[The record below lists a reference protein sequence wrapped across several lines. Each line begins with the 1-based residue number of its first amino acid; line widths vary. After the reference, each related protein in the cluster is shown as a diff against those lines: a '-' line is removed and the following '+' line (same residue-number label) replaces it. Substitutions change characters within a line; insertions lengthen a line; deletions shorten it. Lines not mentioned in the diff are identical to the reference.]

1 MMNTVLDFQEIK
13 KEDVMTAGG
22 KGANL
27 GEMTAAGIAVPG
39 GFVVTA
45 DAYKA
50 FIKENHLE
58 EMFRRELTEAGKDE
72 AKLLDA
78 AKKFRHAISKGKLPE
93 EVEKTVREKYAQ
105 LGEQARVAVRSSATA
120 EDLPDASFAGQQET
134 YLNVRGAE
142 AVLTQIRNCYASL
155 WGNRAV
161 CYRSNQGYDQL
172 SVALAVVIQKM
183 VESEKAGV
191 LFTVNPINQNPD
203 EMQINASYGLGESVV
218 SGKVTADSYLCDK
231 QGKVKSC
238 QIGSKETQI
247 IYADT
252 QGTAAT
258 ANAQCTPD
266 DVITSDAQKTP
277 GDTAATKEV
286 AVSEK
291 MQKARCLNDEE
302 IAVLCAEALRIE
314 KHYGCPMDIEWAI
327 AGGSVYILQAR
338 AITTL
343 HTDNAE
349 EQKIIAGYL
358 EGMQITGKARAN
370 MAFQL
375 EKMPF
380 AYRPLDYDYI
390 IKINRQKAKIF
401 QENGIILTSD
411 PRIDDDGIQTLPTS
425 RIKINGGIFKLFGTL
440 KLLKNFAVCTEK
452 CRTFLAEY
460 EDEIGKMRQIDFEQ
474 KNVKECGEFLSY
486 TLNLIGR
493 LAYDRF
499 KYALFPSFIAR
510 DMEKAV
516 QKVDKSYTKFDLF
529 WGLNNKTSEVTRDIA
544 ELAGKIKEDK
554 ALAADLLQ
562 GANYQTLYKK
572 YPEMQ
577 SAFDSFLQKNGYKSD
592 YNCYCVDART
602 LLENPDRLLHI
613 LQPLV
618 ATTET
623 ASGEKEQDFGKL
635 MEQLKAIYGNKYP
648 ALKERIED
656 FRYFHVVREETQYLW
671 ETVFYY
677 VRKCLERTNML
688 LLSDTDYEHGVANLF
703 AEELIAACE
712 RGSLSESDKEKIER
726 RNSKHPLAQK
736 VWDASKL
743 LVFDADGD
751 VLKGVSGSTGTA
763 IGKVCIIHGPEEF
776 YKMQKGDVLVCQLT
790 DPEWTPL
797 FNLASAVVAD
807 TGSSLSHAAIVAREY
822 GIPAVLGV
830 GFATTRF
837 KDGDTIKVDG
847 DKGEV
852 SGC

>member
-1 MMNTVLDFQEIK
+1 MNTVLDFQEIK

-27 GEMTAAGIAVPG
+27 GEMTAAGITVPG

-58 EMFRRELTEAGKDE
+58 EMFRKELTEAGNDE

-78 AKKFRHAISKGKLPE
+78 AKKFRHAISEGKLPE
-93 EVEKTVREKYAQ
+93 EVEKAVREKYAQ

-252 QGTAAT
+252 QGTAAP

-266 DVITSDAQKTP
+266 DVITSDAQKTT
-277 GDTAATKEV
+277 GDAADTKEV

-302 IAVLCAEALRIE
+302 IAVLCAEALHIE

-440 KLLKNFAVCTEK
+440 KLLKNFAVCAEK

-474 KNVKECGEFLSY
+474 KNIKECGEFLSY

-618 ATTET
+618 ASTET

-635 MEQLKAIYGNKYP
+635 MEQLKAIYGSKYP

-712 RGSLSESDKEKIER
+712 RGSLSESDKVKIER

>member
-1 MMNTVLDFQEIK
+1 MNTVLDFQEIK

-58 EMFRRELTEAGKDE
+58 EMFRKELTEAGNDE

-78 AKKFRHAISKGKLPE
+78 AKKFRHAISEGKLPE

-155 WGNRAV
+155 WGNRAI

-286 AVSEK
+286 TVSAE
-291 MQKARCLNDEE
+291 MRKARCLNDEE
-302 IAVLCAEALRIE
+302 IAVLCAEAVRIE

-358 EGMQITGKARAN
+358 EGMQMTGKAREN

-460 EDEIGKMRQIDFEQ
+460 EDEIGRMKQIDFEQ

-618 ATTET
+618 ASTET

-635 MEQLKAIYGNKYP
+635 MEQLKAIYGSKDP

>member
-1 MMNTVLDFQEIK
+1 MNTVLDFQEIK

-58 EMFRRELTEAGKDE
+58 EMFRRELTEAGNDE

-191 LFTVNPINQNPD
+191 LFTVNPINRNPD

-474 KNVKECGEFLSY
+474 KNIKECGEFLSY

-544 ELAGKIKEDK
+544 ELAGKIKGDK

-577 SAFDSFLQKNGYKSD
+577 NAFDSFLQKNGYKSD

-618 ATTET
+618 ASTET

-635 MEQLKAIYGNKYP
+635 MEQLKTIYGSKYP

-712 RGSLSESDKEKIER
+712 RGSLSESDKEKIEC

>member
-1 MMNTVLDFQEIK
+1 MRQRNSVMPSVKESCRKKSKKQSVKNT
-13 KEDVMTAGG
+13 
-22 KGANL
+22 
-27 GEMTAAGIAVPG
+27 
-39 GFVVTA
+39 
-45 DAYKA
+45 
-50 FIKENHLE
+50 H
-58 EMFRRELTEAGKDE
+58 
-72 AKLLDA
+72 
-78 AKKFRHAISKGKLPE
+78 
-93 EVEKTVREKYAQ
+93 
-105 LGEQARVAVRSSATA
+105 SSANRQELPSA
-120 EDLPDASFAGQQET
+120 LPDASSAGQQET
-134 YLNVRGAE
+134 YLNVRGPE

-191 LFTVNPINQNPD
+191 LFTVNPINRNPD

-231 QGKVKSC
+231 QGKIKSC

-266 DVITSDAQKTP
+266 DVITSDAQKTT
-277 GDTAATKEV
+277 GDTADTKEV

-302 IAVLCAEALRIE
+302 IAVLCAEAVRIE

-358 EGMQITGKARAN
+358 EGMQITGKAREN

-592 YNCYCVDART
+592 
-602 LLENPDRLLHI
+602 
-613 LQPLV
+613 
-618 ATTET
+618 
-623 ASGEKEQDFGKL
+623 
-635 MEQLKAIYGNKYP
+635 
-648 ALKERIED
+648 
-656 FRYFHVVREETQYLW
+656 
-671 ETVFYY
+671 
-677 VRKCLERTNML
+677 
-688 LLSDTDYEHGVANLF
+688 
-703 AEELIAACE
+703 
-712 RGSLSESDKEKIER
+712 
-726 RNSKHPLAQK
+726 
-736 VWDASKL
+736 
-743 LVFDADGD
+743 
-751 VLKGVSGSTGTA
+751 
-763 IGKVCIIHGPEEF
+763 
-776 YKMQKGDVLVCQLT
+776 
-790 DPEWTPL
+790 
-797 FNLASAVVAD
+797 
-807 TGSSLSHAAIVAREY
+807 
-822 GIPAVLGV
+822 
-830 GFATTRF
+830 
-837 KDGDTIKVDG
+837 
-847 DKGEV
+847 
-852 SGC
+852 

>member
-1 MMNTVLDFQEIK
+1 MNTVLDFQEIK

-191 LFTVNPINQNPD
+191 LFTVNPINRNPD

-618 ATTET
+618 ASTET

-635 MEQLKAIYGNKYP
+635 MEQLKAIYGSKYP

-712 RGSLSESDKEKIER
+712 RGSLSESDKKKIER

>member
-1 MMNTVLDFQEIK
+1 MNTVLDFQEIK

-27 GEMTAAGIAVPG
+27 GEMTAAGITVPG

-58 EMFRRELTEAGKDE
+58 EMFRRELTEAGNDE

-78 AKKFRHAISKGKLPE
+78 AKKFRHAISEGKLPE
-93 EVEKTVREKYAQ
+93 EVEKAVREKYAQ

-134 YLNVRGAE
+134 YLNVRGPE

-302 IAVLCAEALRIE
+302 IAVLCAEVLRIE

-327 AGGSVYILQAR
+327 AGSSVYILQAR

-425 RIKINGGIFKLFGTL
+425 QVKINGGIFKLFGTL

-460 EDEIGKMRQIDFEQ
+460 EDEIGKLRQIDFEQ

-635 MEQLKAIYGNKYP
+635 MEQLKAIYGSKYP

>member
-1 MMNTVLDFQEIK
+1 M
-13 KEDVMTAGG
+13 MTAGG

-27 GEMTAAGIAVPG
+27 GEMTAAGITVPG

-58 EMFRRELTEAGKDE
+58 EMFRKELTEAGNDE

-78 AKKFRHAISKGKLPE
+78 AKKFRHAISEGKLPE
-93 EVEKTVREKYAQ
+93 EVEKAVREKYAQ

-134 YLNVRGAE
+134 YLNVRGPE

-562 GANYQTLYKK
+562 DANYQTLYKK

-618 ATTET
+618 ASTET
-623 ASGEKEQDFGKL
+623 ASDEKEQDFGKL
-635 MEQLKAIYGNKYP
+635 MEQLKAIYGSKYP

>member
-1 MMNTVLDFQEIK
+1 MNTVLDFQEIK

-58 EMFRRELTEAGKDE
+58 EMFRKELTEAGKDE

-191 LFTVNPINQNPD
+191 LFTVNPINQNAD

-286 AVSEK
+286 TVSAE
-291 MQKARCLNDEE
+291 MRKARCLNDEE
-302 IAVLCAEALRIE
+302 IAVLCAEAVRIE

-358 EGMQITGKARAN
+358 EGMQMTGKARAN

-390 IKINRQKAKIF
+390 IKINRQKANIF
-401 QENGIILTSD
+401 RENGIILTSD

-425 RIKINGGIFKLFGTL
+425 QIKINGGIFKLFGTL

-474 KNVKECGEFLSY
+474 KNIKECGEFLSY

-499 KYALFPSFIAR
+499 KYALFPSFIAG

-618 ATTET
+618 ASTET

-635 MEQLKAIYGNKYP
+635 MEQLKTIYGSKYP

>member
-1 MMNTVLDFQEIK
+1 MNTVLDFQEIK

-58 EMFRRELTEAGKDE
+58 EMFRKELTEAGKDE

-93 EVEKTVREKYAQ
+93 EVEKAVREKYAQ

-134 YLNVRGAE
+134 YLNVCGPE

-191 LFTVNPINQNPD
+191 LFTVNPINRNPD

-231 QGKVKSC
+231 QGKIKSC

-266 DVITSDAQKTP
+266 DVITSDAQKTT
-277 GDTAATKEV
+277 GDTADTKEV

-302 IAVLCAEALRIE
+302 IAVLCAEAVRIE

-358 EGMQITGKARAN
+358 EGMQITGKAREN

-618 ATTET
+618 ASTET

-635 MEQLKAIYGNKYP
+635 MEQLKAIYGSKYP

>member
-1 MMNTVLDFQEIK
+1 MNTVLDFQEIK

-58 EMFRRELTEAGKDE
+58 EMFRKELTEAGKDE

-191 LFTVNPINQNPD
+191 LFTVNPINRNPD
-203 EMQINASYGLGESVV
+203 EMQINAGYGLGESVV

-425 RIKINGGIFKLFGTL
+425 RIKVNGGIFKLFGTL
-440 KLLKNFAVCTEK
+440 KLLKNFAVCAEK

-474 KNVKECGEFLSY
+474 KNIKECGEFLSY

-623 ASGEKEQDFGKL
+623 ASVEKEQDFGKL
-635 MEQLKAIYGNKYP
+635 MEQLKAIYGSKYP

>member
-1 MMNTVLDFQEIK
+1 MNTVLDFQEIK

-27 GEMTAAGIAVPG
+27 GEMTAAGITVPG

-58 EMFRRELTEAGKDE
+58 EMFRKELTEAGNDE

-78 AKKFRHAISKGKLPE
+78 AKKFRHAISEGKLPE
-93 EVEKTVREKYAQ
+93 EVEKAVREKYAQ

-134 YLNVRGAE
+134 YLNVRGPE

-562 GANYQTLYKK
+562 DANYQTLYKK

-618 ATTET
+618 ASTET
-623 ASGEKEQDFGKL
+623 ASDEKEQDFGKL
-635 MEQLKAIYGNKYP
+635 MEQLKAIYGSKYP

>member
-1 MMNTVLDFQEIK
+1 MNTVLDFQEIK

-78 AKKFRHAISKGKLPE
+78 VKKFRHAISKGKLPE

-191 LFTVNPINQNPD
+191 LFTVNPINRNPD

-231 QGKVKSC
+231 QGKIKSC

-286 AVSEK
+286 TVSAE
-291 MQKARCLNDEE
+291 MRKARCLNDEE
-302 IAVLCAEALRIE
+302 IAVLCAEAVRIE

-474 KNVKECGEFLSY
+474 KNIKECGEFLSY

-577 SAFDSFLQKNGYKSD
+577 NAFDSFLQKNGYKSD

-618 ATTET
+618 ASTET

-635 MEQLKAIYGNKYP
+635 MEQLKAIYGSKYP

>member
-1 MMNTVLDFQEIK
+1 MNTVLDFQEIK

-191 LFTVNPINQNPD
+191 LFTVNPINRNPD

-440 KLLKNFAVCTEK
+440 KLLKNFAVCAEK

-474 KNVKECGEFLSY
+474 KNIKECGEFLSY

-618 ATTET
+618 ASTET

-635 MEQLKAIYGNKYP
+635 MEQLKAIYGSKYP

>member
-1 MMNTVLDFQEIK
+1 MNTVLDFQEIK

-27 GEMTAAGIAVPG
+27 GEMTAAGITVPG

-58 EMFRRELTEAGKDE
+58 EMFRRELTEAGNDE

-78 AKKFRHAISKGKLPE
+78 AKKFRHAISEGKLPE
-93 EVEKTVREKYAQ
+93 EVEKAVREKYAQ

-134 YLNVRGAE
+134 YLNVRGPE

-302 IAVLCAEALRIE
+302 IAVLCAEVLRIE

-327 AGGSVYILQAR
+327 AGSSVYILQAR

-425 RIKINGGIFKLFGTL
+425 QVKINGGIFKLFGTL

-635 MEQLKAIYGNKYP
+635 MEQLKAIYGSKYP

>member
-1 MMNTVLDFQEIK
+1 MNTVLDFQEIK

-58 EMFRRELTEAGKDE
+58 EMFRKELTEAGKDE
-72 AKLLDA
+72 AKLLEA
-78 AKKFRHAISKGKLPE
+78 AKKFRHAISEGKLPE
-93 EVEKTVREKYAQ
+93 EVEKAVREKYAQ

-252 QGTAAT
+252 QDAAAT
-258 ANAQCTPD
+258 TNAQCTA
-266 DVITSDAQKTP
+266 DVQKTP
-277 GDTAATKEV
+277 GDTADTKEV
-286 AVSEK
+286 AVSAE

-302 IAVLCAEALRIE
+302 IAALCAEAVRIE

-358 EGMQITGKARAN
+358 EGKQMSGKARAN

-390 IKINRQKAKIF
+390 IKINRQKANIF

-411 PRIDDDGIQTLPTS
+411 PQIDDDGIQTLPTS
-425 RIKINGGIFKLFGTL
+425 QIKINGGIFKLFGTL

-460 EDEIGKMRQIDFEQ
+460 EDEIGKMKQIDFEQ
-474 KNVKECGEFLSY
+474 KNIKKCGEFLSY
-486 TLNLIGR
+486 TLNLTGR

-516 QKVDKSYTKFDLF
+516 QKVDKSYTKYDLF

-544 ELAGKIKEDK
+544 ELADKIKENK

-562 GANYQTLYKK
+562 GANYQTLYEK
-572 YPEMQ
+572 YPEMR

-618 ATTET
+618 ASTET

-635 MEQLKAIYGNKYP
+635 MEQLKAIYGSKYP

-712 RGSLSESDKEKIER
+712 RGSLSESDKEKIGR

-830 GFATTRF
+830 GFATTKF

>member
-1 MMNTVLDFQEIK
+1 MNTVLDFQEIK

-58 EMFRRELTEAGKDE
+58 EMFRKELTEAGKDE

-78 AKKFRHAISKGKLPE
+78 AKKFRHAISEGKLPE
-93 EVEKTVREKYAQ
+93 EVEKAVREKYAQ

-191 LFTVNPINQNPD
+191 LFTVNPINQNAD

-252 QGTAAT
+252 QGTAAP

-302 IAVLCAEALRIE
+302 ITALCAEAVRIE

-327 AGGSVYILQAR
+327 AGGNVYILQAR

-358 EGMQITGKARAN
+358 EGMQMTGKARAN

-474 KNVKECGEFLSY
+474 KNIKECGEFLSY

-544 ELAGKIKEDK
+544 ELAGKIKENK

-562 GANYQTLYKK
+562 GANYRTLYEK

-618 ATTET
+618 ASTET

-635 MEQLKAIYGNKYP
+635 MEQLKAIYGSKYP

>member
-1 MMNTVLDFQEIK
+1 MNTVLDFQEIK

-27 GEMTAAGIAVPG
+27 GEMTAAGITVPG

-58 EMFRRELTEAGKDE
+58 EMFRKELTEAGNDE

-78 AKKFRHAISKGKLPE
+78 AKKFRHAISEGKLPE
-93 EVEKTVREKYAQ
+93 EVEKAVREKYAQ

-134 YLNVRGAE
+134 YLNVRGPE

-258 ANAQCTPD
+258 
-266 DVITSDAQKTP
+266 
-277 GDTAATKEV
+277 KEV

-358 EGMQITGKARAN
+358 EGMQMTGKARAN

-440 KLLKNFAVCTEK
+440 KLLKNFAVCAEK

-474 KNVKECGEFLSY
+474 KNIKECGEFLSY

-554 ALAADLLQ
+554 ALTADLLQ

-635 MEQLKAIYGNKYP
+635 MEQLKAIYGSKYP
-648 ALKERIED
+648 ALKDRIED

>member
-1 MMNTVLDFQEIK
+1 MNTVLDFQEIK

-191 LFTVNPINQNPD
+191 LFTVNPINRNPD

-401 QENGIILTSD
+401 LENGIILTSD

-623 ASGEKEQDFGKL
+623 TSGEKEQDFGKL
-635 MEQLKAIYGNKYP
+635 MEQLKAIYGSKYP

>member
-1 MMNTVLDFQEIK
+1 MNTVLDFQEIK

-191 LFTVNPINQNPD
+191 LFTVNPINRNPD

-618 ATTET
+618 ASTET

-635 MEQLKAIYGNKYP
+635 MEQLKAIYGSKYP

>member
-1 MMNTVLDFQEIK
+1 MNTVLDFQEIK

-27 GEMTAAGIAVPG
+27 GEMTAAGITVPG

-58 EMFRRELTEAGKDE
+58 EMFRKELTEAGKDE

-93 EVEKTVREKYAQ
+93 EVEKAVREKYAQ

-191 LFTVNPINQNPD
+191 LFTVNPINRNPD

-252 QGTAAT
+252 QGTAAP

-302 IAVLCAEALRIE
+302 IAALCAEAVRIE

-390 IKINRQKAKIF
+390 IKINRQKANIF
-401 QENGIILTSD
+401 RENGIILTSA

-474 KNVKECGEFLSY
+474 KNIKECGEFLSY

-623 ASGEKEQDFGKL
+623 ASVEKEQDFGKL
-635 MEQLKAIYGNKYP
+635 MEQLKAIYGSKYP

-736 VWDASKL
+736 VWDVSKL

-797 FNLASAVVAD
+797 FNLASAVAAD
-807 TGSSLSHAAIVAREY
+807 TCSSLSHAAIVAREFF
-822 GIPAVLGV
+822 IPAVLGV

>member
-1 MMNTVLDFQEIK
+1 MNTVLDFQEIK

-58 EMFRRELTEAGKDE
+58 EMFRKELTEAGKDE

-78 AKKFRHAISKGKLPE
+78 AKKFRHAISEGKLPE
-93 EVEKTVREKYAQ
+93 EVEKAVREKYAQ

-191 LFTVNPINQNPD
+191 LFTVNPINRNPD

-238 QIGSKETQI
+238 QIGNKETQI

-266 DVITSDAQKTP
+266 DVITSDAQKTT

-302 IAVLCAEALRIE
+302 ITALCAEAVRIE

-358 EGMQITGKARAN
+358 EGMQMTRKARAN

-425 RIKINGGIFKLFGTL
+425 QIKINGGIFKLFGTL

-460 EDEIGKMRQIDFEQ
+460 EDEIGKMRQTDFEQ
-474 KNVKECGEFLSY
+474 KNIKECGEFLSY

-499 KYALFPSFIAR
+499 KYALFPSFIAG

-602 LLENPDRLLHI
+602 LVENPDRLLHI

-618 ATTET
+618 ASTET

-635 MEQLKAIYGNKYP
+635 MEQLKAIYGSMYP

>member
-1 MMNTVLDFQEIK
+1 MNTVLDFQEIK

-27 GEMTAAGIAVPG
+27 GEMTAAGITVPG

-58 EMFRRELTEAGKDE
+58 EMFRKELTEAGNDE

-191 LFTVNPINQNPD
+191 LFTVNPINRNPD

-411 PRIDDDGIQTLPTS
+411 PQIDDDGIQTLPTS

-440 KLLKNFAVCTEK
+440 KLLKNFAVCAEK

-474 KNVKECGEFLSY
+474 KNIKECGEFLSY
-486 TLNLIGR
+486 TLNLTGR

-618 ATTET
+618 ASTET

-635 MEQLKAIYGNKYP
+635 MEQLKAIYGSKYP

>member
-1 MMNTVLDFQEIK
+1 MNTVLDFQEIK

-27 GEMTAAGIAVPG
+27 GEMTAAGITVPG

-58 EMFRRELTEAGKDE
+58 EMFRKELTEAGKDE

-93 EVEKTVREKYAQ
+93 EVEKAVREKYAQ

-134 YLNVRGAE
+134 YLNVRGPE

-266 DVITSDAQKTP
+266 DVITSDAHKTT
-277 GDTAATKEV
+277 GDAADTKEV

-302 IAVLCAEALRIE
+302 IAALCAEAVRIE

-474 KNVKECGEFLSY
+474 KNIKECGEFLSY
-486 TLNLIGR
+486 TLNLTGR

-618 ATTET
+618 ASTET

-635 MEQLKAIYGNKYP
+635 MEQLKTIYGSKYP

-776 YKMQKGDVLVCQLT
+776 YKMRKGDVLVCQLT

>member
-1 MMNTVLDFQEIK
+1 MNTVLDFQEIK

-58 EMFRRELTEAGKDE
+58 EMFRKELTEAGKDE

-191 LFTVNPINQNPD
+191 LFTVNPINQNAD

-286 AVSEK
+286 TVSAE
-291 MQKARCLNDEE
+291 MRKARCLNDEE
-302 IAVLCAEALRIE
+302 IAVLCAEAVRIE

-358 EGMQITGKARAN
+358 EGMQITGKTRAN

-474 KNVKECGEFLSY
+474 KNIKECGEFLSY

-499 KYALFPSFIAR
+499 KYALFPSFIAG

-602 LLENPDRLLHI
+602 LVENPDRLLHI

-618 ATTET
+618 ASTET

-635 MEQLKAIYGNKYP
+635 MEQLKAIYGSKYP

>member
-1 MMNTVLDFQEIK
+1 MNTVLDFQEIK

-27 GEMTAAGIAVPG
+27 GEMTAAGITVPG

-58 EMFRRELTEAGKDE
+58 EMFRKELTEAGNDE

-78 AKKFRHAISKGKLPE
+78 AKKFRHAISEGKLPE
-93 EVEKTVREKYAQ
+93 EVEKAVREKYAQ

-134 YLNVRGAE
+134 YLNVRGPE

-191 LFTVNPINQNPD
+191 LFTVNPINRNPD

-252 QGTAAT
+252 QGTAAK

-358 EGMQITGKARAN
+358 EGMQITGKARTN

-440 KLLKNFAVCTEK
+440 KLLKNFAVCAEK

-474 KNVKECGEFLSY
+474 KNIKECGEFLSY
-486 TLNLIGR
+486 TLNLIDR

-572 YPEMQ
+572 YPEIQ

-618 ATTET
+618 ASTET

-635 MEQLKAIYGNKYP
+635 MEQLKAIYGSKYP

-776 YKMQKGDVLVCQLT
+776 YKMQKGDVLLCQLT

>member
-1 MMNTVLDFQEIK
+1 MNTVLDFQEIK

-58 EMFRRELTEAGKDE
+58 EMFRRELTEAGNDE

-191 LFTVNPINQNPD
+191 LFTVNPINRNPD

-474 KNVKECGEFLSY
+474 KNIKECGEFLSY

-544 ELAGKIKEDK
+544 ELAGKIKGDK

-577 SAFDSFLQKNGYKSD
+577 NAFDSFLQKNGYKSD

-618 ATTET
+618 ASTET

-635 MEQLKAIYGNKYP
+635 MEQLKAIYGSKYP

>member
-1 MMNTVLDFQEIK
+1 MNTVLDFQEIK

-27 GEMTAAGIAVPG
+27 GEMTAAGITVPG

-58 EMFRRELTEAGKDE
+58 EMFRKELTEAGNDE

-78 AKKFRHAISKGKLPE
+78 AKKFRHAISEGKLPE
-93 EVEKTVREKYAQ
+93 EVEKAVREKYAQ

-134 YLNVRGAE
+134 YLNVRGPE

-191 LFTVNPINQNPD
+191 LFTVNPINRNPD

-440 KLLKNFAVCTEK
+440 KLLKNFAVCAEK

-474 KNVKECGEFLSY
+474 KNIKECGEFLSY

-577 SAFDSFLQKNGYKSD
+577 SAFDSFLQKNGYKTD

-751 VLKGVSGSTGTA
+751 VLKGVRGSTGTA

>member
-1 MMNTVLDFQEIK
+1 MNTVLDFQEIK

-78 AKKFRHAISKGKLPE
+78 AKKFRHAISEGKLPE
-93 EVEKTVREKYAQ
+93 EVEKAVREKYAQ

-191 LFTVNPINQNPD
+191 LFTVNPINRNPD

-440 KLLKNFAVCTEK
+440 KLLKNFAVCAEK

-474 KNVKECGEFLSY
+474 KNIKECGEFLSY

-544 ELAGKIKEDK
+544 ELASKIKEDK

-562 GANYQTLYKK
+562 GASYQTLYKK

-613 LQPLV
+613 QQPLV

-635 MEQLKAIYGNKYP
+635 MEQLKAIYGSKYP

>member
-1 MMNTVLDFQEIK
+1 
-13 KEDVMTAGG
+13 
-22 KGANL
+22 
-27 GEMTAAGIAVPG
+27 
-39 GFVVTA
+39 
-45 DAYKA
+45 
-50 FIKENHLE
+50 
-58 EMFRRELTEAGKDE
+58 
-72 AKLLDA
+72 
-78 AKKFRHAISKGKLPE
+78 
-93 EVEKTVREKYAQ
+93 
-105 LGEQARVAVRSSATA
+105 
-120 EDLPDASFAGQQET
+120 
-134 YLNVRGAE
+134 
-142 AVLTQIRNCYASL
+142 
-155 WGNRAV
+155 
-161 CYRSNQGYDQL
+161 
-172 SVALAVVIQKM
+172 
-183 VESEKAGV
+183 
-191 LFTVNPINQNPD
+191 
-203 EMQINASYGLGESVV
+203 
-218 SGKVTADSYLCDK
+218 
-231 QGKVKSC
+231 
-238 QIGSKETQI
+238 
-247 IYADT
+247 
-252 QGTAAT
+252 
-258 ANAQCTPD
+258 
-266 DVITSDAQKTP
+266 
-277 GDTAATKEV
+277 
-286 AVSEK
+286 
-291 MQKARCLNDEE
+291 
-302 IAVLCAEALRIE
+302 
-314 KHYGCPMDIEWAI
+314 MDIEWAI
-327 AGGSVYILQAR
+327 ADGSVYILQAR

-358 EGMQITGKARAN
+358 EGMQMTGKARAN

-390 IKINRQKAKIF
+390 IKINRQKANIF
-401 QENGIILTSD
+401 RENGIILTSD
-411 PRIDDDGIQTLPTS
+411 PQIDDDGIQTLPTS

-440 KLLKNFAVCTEK
+440 KLFKNFAVCTEK
-452 CRTFLAEY
+452 CRSFLAEY
-460 EDEIGKMRQIDFEQ
+460 EAEIGRMKQIDFEQ
-474 KNVKECGEFLSY
+474 KNIKECGEFLSY
-486 TLNLIGR
+486 TLNLTGR

-516 QKVDKSYTKFDLF
+516 QKVDKSYTKYDLF

-544 ELAGKIKEDK
+544 NLAGKIKENK

-562 GANYQTLYKK
+562 GANYRTLYEK

-618 ATTET
+618 ASTET

-635 MEQLKAIYGNKYP
+635 MEQLKTIYGSKYP

>member
-1 MMNTVLDFQEIK
+1 MNTVLDFQEIK

-27 GEMTAAGIAVPG
+27 GEMTAAGITVPG

-58 EMFRRELTEAGKDE
+58 EMFRRELTEAGNDE

-78 AKKFRHAISKGKLPE
+78 AKKFRHAISEGKLPE
-93 EVEKTVREKYAQ
+93 EVEKAVREKYAQ

-134 YLNVRGAE
+134 YLNVRGPE

-411 PRIDDDGIQTLPTS
+411 PQIDDDGIQTLPTS
-425 RIKINGGIFKLFGTL
+425 RIKIDGGIFKLFGTL
-440 KLLKNFAVCTEK
+440 KLLKNFAVCAEK

-474 KNVKECGEFLSY
+474 KNIKECGEFLSY
-486 TLNLIGR
+486 TLNLTGR

-635 MEQLKAIYGNKYP
+635 MEQLKAIYGSKYP

-743 LVFDADGD
+743 LVFNADGD